1 MPKVFKGKNGWPSAY
16 PFAEMAI
23 GDSEFFP
30 DQNTWKG
37 RAYDAAK
44 KAGKRQGKKFEG
56 RNVEGGVRIWRIA

>member
-1 MPKVFKGKNGWPSAY
+1 VPVVDKNIPLPMPKVFKGKNGWPSAY

-37 RAYDAAK
+37 PRIRCSKESWQTA
-44 KAGKRQGKKFEG
+44 RQE
-56 RNVEGGVRIWRIA
+56 I